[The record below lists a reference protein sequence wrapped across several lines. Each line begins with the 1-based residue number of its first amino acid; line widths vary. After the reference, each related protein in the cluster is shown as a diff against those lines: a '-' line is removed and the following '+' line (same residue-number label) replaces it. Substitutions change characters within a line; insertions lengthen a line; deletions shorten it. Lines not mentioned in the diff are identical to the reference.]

1 MGQIHQKETEGLMR
15 DVLGEKYIDIQATK
29 LTFEEDFVTE
39 RVSVRCE
46 VTDDNGRHMI
56 EGEGV
61 GLIDAFF
68 SGLKNHMA
76 KSYPSLNTVVFQDF
90 SVKADVST
98 KKQMTG
104 SDAAARVEL
113 IVENNDKKRFT
124 FSHASRSVTHS
135 SVVVTTQACA
145 YFVNSE
151 RAFLQVRQALDH
163 ARKENR
169 QDTVKRYTAILA
181 QLVENTSY
189 SDIKG

>member
-1 MGQIHQKETEGLMR
+1 MR
-15 DVLGEKYIDIQATK
+15 DVLGNKFIDIQATK

-39 RVSVRCE
+39 RVKVRCE
-46 VTDDNGRHMI
+46 VTDDTGRHMI

-68 SGLKNHMA
+68 AGLKGHLA

-90 SVKADVST
+90 SVKADVTT

-104 SDAAARVEL
+104 SDAAARIEL
-113 IVENNDKKRFT
+113 TVENADKKRFGFT
-124 FSHASRSVTHS
+124 HASRSVTHS

-163 ARKENR
+163 AQKENR
-169 QDTVKRYTAILA
+169 QDSVKRYTAILA

-189 SDIKG
+189 THIER